1 MPCIF
6 EIELSTSDVIALLA
20 MLVAGLS
27 ALYARWSWRE
37 ARRANQISLL
47 GHKKEIYDAFFA
59 PKMHMTQKA
68 EFAEMK
74 EVSKFYYPAKNANIY
89 LPKKLAKDIDT
100 YFNACFW
107 IADIHR
113 KNNGISKESREECK
127 PHIATERSLAP
138 KIESEVIEFLKES
151 QA

>member
-1 MPCIF
+1 MTCIF

-37 ARRANQISLL
+37 TRRANQISLL

-59 PKMHMTQKA
+59 LKMHMTQKA

-89 LPKKLAKDIDT
+89 LPNKLAKNIDT
-100 YFNACFW
+100 YFDACFW
-107 IADIHR
+107 IADIHQR
-113 KNNGISKESREECK
+113 TNGTTKESREKCK

-138 KIESEVIEFLKES
+138 KIESEIIELLKEP